1 MDGPLGITRGPLQTP
16 RGEGGVLDGRQE
28 EAALARDQHAL
39 RGTLGENFEVGR
51 WASSSS
57 GGQALLR
64 PNPQSDRE
72 GICIWLH
79 LIATYPYFFVRKTW
93 QYNRLIPSDRIQER
107 FFIQLKYILKSTFWL
122 HALA

>member
-39 RGTLGENFEVGR
+39 RGTLGENFEAGQST
-51 WASSSS
+51 SSGSN

-64 PNPQSDRE
+64 PHPQSDRE

-79 LIATYPYFFVRKTW
+79 LIATYWYFLSAKFG
-93 QYNRLIPSDRIQER
+93 NGLIPSDRNKR
-107 FFIQLKYILKSTFWL
+107 
-122 HALA
+122 

>member
-64 PNPQSDRE
+64 PNPPSDRE

-79 LIATYPYFFVRKTW
+79 LIATYPYFSSAKVS
-93 QYNRLIPSDRIQER
+93 NRLIPGDRNQEGI
-107 FFIQLKYILKSTFWL
+107 FEPAEIPLKITFWL
-122 HALA
+122 HVS